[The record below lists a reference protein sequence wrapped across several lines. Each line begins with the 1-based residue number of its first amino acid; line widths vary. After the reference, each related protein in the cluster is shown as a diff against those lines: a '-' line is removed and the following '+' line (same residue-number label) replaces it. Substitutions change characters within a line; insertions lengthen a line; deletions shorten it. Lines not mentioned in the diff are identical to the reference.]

1 MKNIVM
7 FFFILLTICLAQ
19 SIKEVDSKIGH
30 IVDFRKESFEIFND
44 ILIMSGE
51 KQGNLSEKRN
61 NDFYEKYLYEEVYG
75 DFYDITKQELWEI
88 TGNGDEAGYYN
99 PFPYKITSSSFLNN
113 NPSYK
118 AENLYDNSF
127 KTAWVEGV
135 KDYGIGEFFEYYVNN
150 YKYFKEDEFTE
161 EFDSFIPTI
170 HEIHLFNGYVKSE
183 KTFKENSRIKK
194 LKMYVDGKPW
204 VILELADTTSQQI
217 FEIPEINYLKFK
229 NRKDYKDDLILRF
242 EILEVYKGSKYQD
255 TCLTELLLYTYDR
268 L

>member
-1 MKNIVM
+1 MKSFCLI
-7 FFFILLTICLAQ
+7 FILFVVQLTALNIEINPIIGNTIDFSSN
-19 SIKEVDSKIGH
+19 SID
-30 IVDFRKESFEIFND
+30 IFNKYFRLD
-44 ILIMSGE
+44 SEYVLRGGDEREMID
-51 KQGNLSEKRN
+51 KQYGYLS
-61 NDFYEKYLYEEVYG
+61 KYG
-75 DFYDITKQELWEI
+75 SFYDDLKSSIWEVL
-88 TGNGDEAGYYN
+88 GEADLNARYD